1 MHKYQK
7 INYYIDI
14 FCIFASDSKNTNEKK
29 LRKHYF
35 DKCSSGV
42 LFPKSILNASRIKS
56 LLVFTFLLSLT
67 FFTHI
72 NAQESIITGLE
83 NIHISE
89 GATIVTVENGESK
102 INYSSISAPINQ
114 KNTKTSTSPQKEIK
128 EKIAF
133 SHKKKTPKA
142 IDEKLIKKL
151 EQKREVK
158 MVYHT
163 DAQSRTSFSALY
175 YSSKSAVNN
184 QNHLKTF
191 NHSVFAES
199 NVLTFLFVYQEK
211 QNILFQFYHSLKVEN
226 HLFTRPPPT
235 FI

>member
-35 DKCSSGV
+35 DKCSSG
-42 LFPKSILNASRIKS
+42 LLLPKSILNASSIKIFF
-56 LLVFTFLLSLT
+56 VFIYFLSIGFST
-67 FFTHI
+67 QMS
-72 NAQESIITGLE
+72 AQESIITGLE
-83 NIHISE
+83 NLHLSE
-89 GATIVTVENGESK
+89 GATMVTVDQGNDTVHY
-102 INYSSISAPINQ
+102 I
-114 KNTKTSTSPQKEIK
+114 TSTQNIHQKIKTKSSLKK
-128 EKIAF
+128 EKITFA
-133 SHKKKTPKA
+133 SHQKKRSA
-142 IDEKLIKKL
+142 IDEKIIKKIK
-151 EQKREVK
+151 QKREVK

-163 DAQSRTSFSALY
+163 DAQSRTSFSTLY

-191 NHSVFAES
+191 NHSVFEEN

-211 QNILFQFYHSLKVEN
+211 QNILFQLYHALKAN
-226 HLFTRPPPT
+226 NQLFTRPPPS
-235 FI
+235 FV